1 MTFSYISRKTVSV
14 TTLIYLLSH
23 AFSPVDFYFRD
34 RLYGFTAKGIRRPM
48 FVKHEDSLGF
58 ISLRPLWLALIHLHA
73 ERVYV
78 VEEKDQRKNFYL
90 SLRLAHSG
98 FASRASSP
106 KLDARM
112 TYLPSF
118 TSWCHHFGTTT

>member
-1 MTFSYISRKTVSV
+1 MP
-14 TTLIYLLSH
+14 LL
-23 AFSPVDFYFRD
+23 PLDFYFRD

-78 VEEKDQRKNFYL
+78 VEEKDQRKNFTF
-90 SLRLAHSG
+90 R
-98 FASRASSP
+98 F
-106 KLDARM
+106 D
-112 TYLPSF
+112 LPIPDLPLELHPRNSMR
-118 TSWCHHFGTTT
+118 G